1 MSFILIL
8 ADLCFMQEPPN
19 NITVEEFILSDK
31 YGRRPVAT
39 SRSPFTCGLTGKSF
53 TATQVPQ
60 RINFLARGLAQALN
74 IEPNKGLSLD
84 KVIAVFS
91 PNTIDYIPLVLAIHR
106 IGGIVTPASA
116 SHSPSELEYQLKKTG
131 AVAIF
136 TCPQLL
142 DTAKKAAE
150 QSGIT
155 DDKIFIMEFPGAKST
170 TSHISAEKLIS
181 VGKDLPDL
189 EALNWPKGEGA
200 RRAAFISMSS
210 GTSGLPK
217 ACVISHYNVISNVL
231 ATATYETGARNHF
244 KFDTQVTLGL
254 LPMSHIYG
262 LVTVALC
269 AAYQGDGLIVLPKF
283 TIDSFLDAIQR
294 FKIRRLYVAPPII
307 IQMLRNRDKCLKHD
321 LSSVASIHTGGAP
334 LYAETAEQLLK
345 MYPDWHL
352 GQGYGMTE
360 TATLICTT
368 SEHDIDLGSS
378 GSLLPGIRA
387 KVIDSDGKEVFTY
400 ETPGELLVQSPSII
414 PGYLGNGRAD
424 EETFVWDD
432 DGRWIKTGDEV
443 MIRKGP
449 SGNEHVVIVDRI
461 KELIKVKGFQVPPAE
476 LEAHLL
482 THVAVQDCAVI
493 PVPDESAGE
502 RPKAFVVKKASAVG
516 AMDDEELARQ
526 ISLHVQNHKAAHKWL
541 KGGIEFVNEVPKS
554 PSGKILRRLLV
565 DLERKRRARG
575 RARL

>member
-1 MSFILIL
+1 MFS
-8 ADLCFMQEPPN
+8 APAWVPDLPFEPPN
-19 NITVEEFILSDK
+19 NITIGEFIWSSK
-31 YGRRPVAT
+31 HGRRPAAT

-53 TATQVPQ
+53 TVTQAPQ
-60 RINFLARGLAQALN
+60 RINFLARGLAQVLKV
-74 IEPNKGLSLD
+74 EPNKGLSLD
-84 KVIAVFS
+84 KVIAIFS
-91 PNTIDYIPLVLAIHR
+91 PNTIDYIPLILGIHR

-131 AVAIF
+131 ATAIF
-136 TCPQLL
+136 TCVPLL
-142 DTAKKAAE
+142 STAKKAAE
-150 QSGIT
+150 QCGIT
-155 DDKIFIMEFPGAKST
+155 HDKIFIMDFPGVVNT
-170 TSHISAEKLIS
+170 TSHISLEKLVSI
-181 VGKDLPDL
+181 GEELPDL

-200 RRAAFISMSS
+200 RRAAFICMSS

-217 ACVISHYNVISNVL
+217 ACVISHYNVIANVL
-231 ATATYETGARNHF
+231 ATATYEKGARSHF
-244 KFDTQVTLGL
+244 KFGTQVTLGL

-269 AAYQGDGLIVLPKF
+269 ATYQGDELIVLPKF
-283 TIDSFLDAIQR
+283 TIDTFLDAIQR

-307 IQMLRNRDKCLKHD
+307 IQMLWNRDNCLKHD

-345 MYPDWHL
+345 MYPNWHL

-368 SEHDIDLGSS
+368 SEHDIYLGSS

-387 KVIDSDGKEVFTY
+387 KVIGSDGKEIFTY
-400 ETPGELLVQSPSII
+400 ETPGELFVQSPSII

-443 MIRKGP
+443 VIRKGP
-449 SGNEHVVIVDRI
+449 SGNEHIVIVDRI

-502 RPKAFVVKKASAVG
+502 RPKAFIVKKPSGVG
-516 AMDDEELARQ
+516 SVDDEELARQ
-526 ISLHVQNHKAAHKWL
+526 ISLYVQNHKASHKWL

-554 PSGKILRRLLV
+554 PSGKILRRVLM
-565 DLERKRRARG
+565 DLERKRRAREG
-575 RARL
+575 PRL

>member
-1 MSFILIL
+1 M
-8 ADLCFMQEPPN
+8 
-19 NITVEEFILSDK
+19 
-31 YGRRPVAT
+31 
-39 SRSPFTCGLTGKSF
+39 
-53 TATQVPQ
+53 PQ

-84 KVIAVFS
+84 KVVAVFS
-91 PNTIDYIPLVLAIHR
+91 PNT
-106 IGGIVTPASA
+106 
-116 SHSPSELEYQLKKTG
+116 
-131 AVAIF
+131 
-136 TCPQLL
+136 LL

-150 QSGIT
+150 QCGIT
-155 DDKIFIMEFPGAKST
+155 DDKIFIMDVPGAKNTS
-170 TSHISAEKLIS
+170 SHISLEKLIS
-181 VGKDLPDL
+181 TGEELPDL

-269 AAYQGDGLIVLPKF
+269 AAYQGDELIVLPKF
-283 TIDSFLDAIQR
+283 TIDTFLDAIQR
-294 FKIRRLYVAPPII
+294 FKLRRLYVAPPII
-307 IQMLRNRDKCLKHD
+307 IQILRNHDKCLKHD

-345 MYPDWHL
+345 MYPHWHL

-387 KVIDSDGKEVFTY
+387 KVIDSDGKEVSTY

-414 PGYLGNGRAD
+414 PGYMGNGRAD

-493 PVPDESAGE
+493 PVPDEAAGE
-502 RPKAFVVKKASAVG
+502 RPKAFVVKKASVAG
-516 AMDDEELARQ
+516 TMDDEELARQ

-565 DLERKRRARG
+565 DLERKRRASR